1 MLVESLSRVCTG
13 EGLLTACPLICEN
26 NTTMQTKP
34 SLFSLTLALG
44 IAVSAATIT
53 QSAAKSTTAPTKPA
67 AQVAHGKAL
76 VGGNGCAN
84 CHGAHLAGRKGFAP
98 ALLQTGVLKEYNA
111 ATFARVMNT
120 GETNDGGYV
129 HKPMPVY
136 HLKNADG
143 TAIYAYLKT
152 LK

>member
-1 MLVESLSRVCTG
+1 MRTSSQFV
-13 EGLLTACPLICEN
+13 
-26 NTTMQTKP
+26 
-34 SLFSLTLALG
+34 SLTLALG
-44 IAVSAATIT
+44 FAAAAATT
-53 QSAAKSTTAPTKPA
+53 GRGAAPKPMPHMVSTAS
-67 AQVAHGKAL
+67 VAHGKAL
-76 VGGNGCAN
+76 VGGSGCAN
-84 CHGAHLAGRKGFAP
+84 CHGANLAGRKGFAP
-98 ALLQTGVLKEYNA
+98 SLHETGVLKEYNA

-129 HKPMPVY
+129 KKPMPVY